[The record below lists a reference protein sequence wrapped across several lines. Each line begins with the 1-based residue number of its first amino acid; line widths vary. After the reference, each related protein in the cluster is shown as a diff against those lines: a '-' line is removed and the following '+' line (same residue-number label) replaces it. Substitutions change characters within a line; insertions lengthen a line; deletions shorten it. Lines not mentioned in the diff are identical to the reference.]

1 MDEKMILFLL
11 LFLFF
16 FILSFF
22 FFKLELNYWD
32 MIRSIV

>member
-11 LFLFF
+11 LFLF